1 MQDRWSNKRD
11 GQREAKQRE
20 KDYWGG
26 VKVVRAGLSD
36 KMLLEEELDNA
47 EESTTAI

>member
-1 MQDRWSNKRD
+1 MQDMWSNKRD
-11 GQREAKQRE
+11 GQREGKQRE
-20 KDYWGG
+20 KDQWGG
-26 VKVVRAGLSD
+26 VRVVREGLSD